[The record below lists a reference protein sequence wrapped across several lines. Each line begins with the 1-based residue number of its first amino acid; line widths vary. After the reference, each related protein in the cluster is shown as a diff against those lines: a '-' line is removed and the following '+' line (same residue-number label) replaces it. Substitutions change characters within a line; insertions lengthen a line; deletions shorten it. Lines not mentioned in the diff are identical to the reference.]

1 VWPPPGPPK
10 TVADFGGVRRLP
22 LVVSGLLAALAAAV
36 LAHALV
42 MATRRRR
49 RHLAV
54 LKTLGFDRGQVL
66 ATIAWQATTL
76 AALSLA
82 LGLPLG
88 VSLGRW
94 AWTLFAEQIGV
105 VPEPVT
111 PLSLILLVVPAAV
124 LLANLVAFLPAHK
137 AARTPAALALRAE

>member
-1 VWPPPGPPK
+1 MGHAP
-10 TVADFGGVRRLP
+10 
-22 LVVSGLLAALAAAV
+22 ALE
-36 LAHALV
+36 
-42 MATRRRR
+42 R
-49 RHLAV
+49 
-54 LKTLGFDRGQVL
+54 
-66 ATIAWQATTL
+66 
-76 AALSLA
+76 
-82 LGLPLG
+82 PLG

-124 LLANLVAFLPAHK
+124 LLANLVALLPAHK